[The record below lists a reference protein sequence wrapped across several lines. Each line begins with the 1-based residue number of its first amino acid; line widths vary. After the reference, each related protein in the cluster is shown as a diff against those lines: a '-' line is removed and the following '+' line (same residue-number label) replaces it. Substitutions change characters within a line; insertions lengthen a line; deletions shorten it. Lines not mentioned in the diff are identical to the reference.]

1 MPHDHRARLRRAVQ
15 AAGEADLD
23 ALVITP
29 GSDLVYL
36 TGYDPPT
43 LERLTCLVIRPA
55 KNPVLL
61 VPTLEAPL
69 AEHAE
74 VDKLAELAAW
84 DETQDPYAL
93 VGEILGQA
101 SRVACSERMWAL
113 HVLKLQAVIGD
124 AEWVPA
130 SPFLGGLRSIKEP
143 HEIDLLKRAA
153 RYADEAYLR
162 ILQTRMETQTERDV
176 ARRLGDLLVE
186 HGHEE
191 VTFTI
196 VGAGP
201 NGASPHHEPGSR
213 EIHRGDAVVMDFGGR
228 SGRYCS
234 DISRTVVVG
243 EAPQEFAHVY
253 EVVREAQEEA
263 FRAVAPGVPAEDVD
277 AAARQVIERAGFG
290 NLFVHRTGHGIGLDE
305 HEAPWIVDGNR
316 EPLEPGMCF
325 SIEPGIYLP
334 DRFGIRIEDIVTVTE
349 HGATR
354 LNHAPRDLQ
363 VVR

>member
-1 MPHDHRARLRRAVQ
+1 
-15 AAGEADLD
+15 
-23 ALVITP
+23 
-29 GSDLVYL
+29 
-36 TGYDPPT
+36 
-43 LERLTCLVIRPA
+43 
-55 KNPVLL
+55 
-61 VPTLEAPL
+61 
-69 AEHAE
+69 
-74 VDKLAELAAW
+74 
-84 DETQDPYAL
+84 
-93 VGEILGQA
+93 
-101 SRVACSERMWAL
+101 MWAQ
-113 HVLKLQAVIGD
+113 HVLKLQDAAGD
-124 AEWVPA
+124 TEWISA
-130 SPFLGGLRSIKEP
+130 SELLGGLRSVKDG
-143 HEIDLLKRAA
+143 HEVDLLKRAA

-162 ILQTRMETQTERDV
+162 ILRTRIETRTERDV
-176 ARRLGDLLVE
+176 ARQLEELLVE
-186 HGHEE
+186 HGHEQ

-196 VGAGP
+196 VGSGP

-243 EAPQEFAHVY
+243 EPPPEFTHVY

-277 AAARQVIERAGFG
+277 RAAREVIERSGYG

-305 HEAPWIVDGNR
+305 HEPPWIVEGNR
-316 EPLEPGMCF
+316 QRLESGMCF

-334 DRFGIRIEDIVTVTE
+334 DRFGIRIEDIVTVTDQ
-349 HGATR
+349 GATR

>member
-1 MPHDHRARLRRAVQ
+1 MA
-15 AAGEADLD
+15 EAELD

-29 GSDLVYL
+29 SADLVYL
-36 TGYDPPT
+36 TGYDPPP
-43 LERLTCLVIRPA
+43 LERLTCLVVRPG

-61 VPTLEAPL
+61 VPTLEAAL
-69 AEHAE
+69 AEEAHAE
-74 VDKLAELAAW
+74 ELAELSSW

-93 VGEILGQA
+93 VADILGDVK
-101 SRVACSERMWAL
+101 RVACSERMWAL
-113 HVLKLQAVIGD
+113 HVLKLQGTTEK
-124 AEWVPA
+124 AEWVSA
-130 SPFLGGLRSIKEP
+130 SPLLGGLRAVKDA
-143 HEIDLLKRAA
+143 HEVDLLKRAA

-162 ILQTRMETQTERDV
+162 ILQTRMETRTEREV
-176 ARRLGDLLVE
+176 ARQLSELLVE
-186 HGHEE
+186 HGHEQ

-196 VGAGP
+196 VGSGP

-243 EAPQEFAHVY
+243 EPPKEFTHVY

-277 AAARQVIERAGFG
+277 RAAREVIERAGYG

-305 HEAPWIVDGNR
+305 HEPPWIVEGYR
-316 EPLEPGMCF
+316 APLEPGMCF

-334 DRFGIRIEDIVTVTE
+334 NKFGIRIEDIVAVTDK
-349 HGATR
+349 GATR